1 MKRVIRALLVLL
13 VILLMASCSDN
24 ATVVNPSNGN
34 ESNED
39 VNNET
44 ETPAPS
50 AKVYGVNELIEFTS
64 GLSIQILETRSDMG
78 AEYFEPDEG
87 NEYFYIMIQFVNN
100 SDESENISSFMQF
113 ELKDDNGI
121 EKEMAIFAE
130 TVGSLD
136 GTVLSGDKMTGE
148 VAYELPI
155 DLEGPLFLYFSPDLF
170 SDPIKIK
177 IK

>member
-1 MKRVIRALLVLL
+1 MKRVIRSLLLLLV
-13 VILLMASCSDN
+13 VLLMASCSDN
-24 ATVVNPSNGN
+24 TTVVNPTNGN
-34 ESNED
+34 DSNE
-39 VNNET
+39 ET
-44 ETPAPS
+44 ETPSPS
-50 AKVYGVNELIEFTS
+50 VKVYGVNELIEFTS
-64 GLSIQILETRSDMG
+64 GLSIKILETRTDMG

-87 NEYFYIMIQFVNN
+87 NEYFYIMVQIINN
-100 SDESENISSFMQF
+100 SDESEDISSYMQF

-148 VAYELPI
+148 IAYELPI
-155 DLEGPLFLYFSPDLF
+155 DLEGPLFLYFSADWF